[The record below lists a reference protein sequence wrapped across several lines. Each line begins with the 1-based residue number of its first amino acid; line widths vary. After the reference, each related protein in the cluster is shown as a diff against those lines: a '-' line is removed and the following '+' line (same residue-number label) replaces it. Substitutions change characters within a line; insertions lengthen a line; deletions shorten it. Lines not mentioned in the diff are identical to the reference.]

1 MFCGYLSPR
10 WASLRHIQLRMR
22 GLTNYRLSCCVNS
35 MLQTLAATWELAV
48 ILEKWQVAGSGAD
61 DCNIPLQ
68 LKKVL
73 TAMQSDAT
81 QPAPHRDFL
90 HCLDRNSIRLN
101 IQHDADEIF
110 LSILGLVRQQMDDRV
125 LALEI
130 ENLYK
135 ISVETQLQCLEC
147 DLVQTRS
154 SFLLSLPLHIKE
166 DENSLEN
173 CMASFF
179 EHQELRG
186 TNSCYCTHCETRNP
200 SRQGLKLNSLPQILC
215 IQLKRFRNRRGS
227 TQKLECTVTF
237 PENVDF
243 SEILIEAFSA
253 SFSQKECKYTL
264 YAVVVHC
271 GCAAFGHY
279 TAFVRHKVN
288 QQWYYADDSHV
299 QQVSWREVQTAY
311 GRLDRG
317 TAYMLM
323 YRRDLTQEGEP
334 NLSG

>member
-10 WASLRHIQLRMR
+10 WASLGHIQLRMR
-22 GLTNYRLSCCVNS
+22 GLANYRLSCCVNS

-81 QPAPHRDFL
+81 QPAPHRHFL

-110 LSILGLVRQQMDDRV
+110 LSILGLIRQQMDDRV

-135 ISVETQLQCLEC
+135 ISVETRLQCLEC
-147 DLVQTRS
+147 DLVQTGS
-154 SFLLSLPLHIKE
+154 SFLLSLPLHLKE
-166 DENSLEN
+166 DENSL
-173 CMASFF
+173 
-179 EHQELRG
+179 
-186 TNSCYCTHCETRNP
+186 
-200 SRQGLKLNSLPQILC
+200 GLKLNSLPQILC

-227 TQKLECTVTF
+227 TQKLDCRVTF

-243 SEILIEAFSA
+243 SEILIEAFSS

>member
-1 MFCGYLSPR
+1 MFCSYLSELWP
-10 WASLRHIQLRMR
+10 SLRPTQFRMR

-35 MLQTLAATWELAV
+35 LLQTLAATWELAL
-48 ILEKWQVAGSGAD
+48 ILEKWQAAGSRAD
-61 DCNIPLQ
+61 GRNIPLQ

-73 TAMQSDAT
+73 AAMQSDIH
-81 QPAPHRDFL
+81 QPAPHCDFL
-90 HCLDRNSIRLN
+90 HCLDRNAIRLN
-101 IQHDADEIF
+101 IQHDADEVF
-110 LSILGLVRQQMDDRV
+110 LSILDLIRQQMDDKV

-147 DLVQTRS
+147 NSVQTRN

-173 CMASFF
+173 CLASFF

-186 TNSCYCTHCETRNP
+186 ANSCYCTHCETRNP
-200 SRQGLKLNSLPQILC
+200 SRQGLKLNSLPPILC
-215 IQLKRFRNRRGS
+215 IQLKRFRNMRGS
-227 TQKLECTVTF
+227 TQKLNCRVTF
-237 PENVDF
+237 PENFDF
-243 SEILIEAFSA
+243 SEILMKAFTA
-253 SFSQKECKYTL
+253 SFSQKKCKYTL

-279 TAFVRHKVN
+279 TAFVRDKVN

-299 QQVSWREVQTAY
+299 QQASWSKVQTTY
-311 GRLDRG
+311 GGLYSG